1 MRISVK
7 KNDLETKYQKLLD
20 YLRSLGSVA
29 VAFSNGV
36 DSTFL
41 LYAAKQ
47 ALSDKNVIAVTIVSD
62 LLPEREKVGAAQFC
76 NDLGIKQFICKIDE
90 MQIEGFSK
98 NPPNRCYI
106 CKREIFGKLCVLA
119 KSNGMQAVIEGSN
132 ADDEKDY
139 RPGLLAIKEL
149 GVKSPLRY
157 AGFTKEEIR
166 ALSEKFGLTTWNKPS
181 FACLASRFVY
191 GEEITREK
199 LAMVEK
205 AEQRLLDLG
214 FVQFRVR
221 MHGMLARIE
230 VPQEDILRIMQE
242 NIRKPLYEYLESLGF
257 TYITVDLGG
266 YRMGSMNETIDK
278 MQESLHNKYE

>member
-7 KNDLETKYQKLLD
+7 SNNLEMKYQKLLE
-20 YLRSLGSVA
+20 YLRALGSVA

-47 ALSDKNVIAVTIVSD
+47 ALAESNVMAVTIVSD
-62 LLPEREKVGAAQFC
+62 LLAERDKAGASQFC
-76 NDLGIKQFICKIDE
+76 NTLGIRQIICEIDE

-106 CKREIFGKLCVLA
+106 CKKAIFGKLCTLA
-119 KSNGMQAVIEGSN
+119 AENGMQAVVEGSN

-149 GVKSPLRY
+149 GIKSPLRY
-157 AGFTKEEIR
+157 VGFTKAEIR
-166 ALSEKFGLTTWNKPS
+166 ELSQKFGLKTWNKPS

-191 GEEITREK
+191 GEEITKEK
-199 LAMVEK
+199 LTMVEK
-205 AEQRLLDLG
+205 AEQRMLDLG
-214 FVQFRVR
+214 FEQFRVR
-221 MHGMLARIE
+221 MHGTLARIE
-230 VPQEDILRIMQE
+230 VQQGEIPRLVQE
-242 NIRKPLYEYLESLGF
+242 NVREPLYEYLKSLGF

-278 MQESLHNKYE
+278 TEKSSHNKYE